1 MLDKEPSAFLS
12 HSGQC
17 KIYNPK
23 APAVSDRQP
32 SNELHS
38 PLKERVVLIIFTGV
52 TAHL

>member
-12 HSGQC
+12 YSGQC

-23 APAVSDRQP
+23 APAVSHRQP
-32 SNELHS
+32 SDEHS
-38 PLKERVVLIIFTGV
+38 PRKERVVLIIFTGV